1 VGATNAIR
9 LPSGLITTESRDAA
23 PLTETEPATVG
34 GMYTSVSWSRT
45 PRFTG
50 TREMALMVKELEG
63 GWKEKERSCP
73 AVARGYTRE
82 T

>member
-1 VGATNAIR
+1 
-9 LPSGLITTESRDAA
+9 
-23 PLTETEPATVG
+23 
-34 GMYTSVSWSRT
+34 
-45 PRFTG
+45 
-50 TREMALMVKELEG
+50 MVKELEG